1 MLKKVCLVLFLV
13 CIAISCLNAQ
23 DYTSGRESLFI
34 FGGGGRPLGM
44 GGTYAGFGSDGSA
57 VYYNPAGLGFLQYR
71 ELTLFQASLFE
82 GTDFMFASASWPTLN
97 LGTFA
102 VSGMLLKTDNV
113 VFRDRLGILSNE
125 DYRTGQYWFSYAL
138 RLFNSLSLGMNFKYL
153 DQTLADYNASSG
165 AFDVG
170 LMTRFGDLL
179 FLGVN
184 AQDILSGELSLGGG
198 GESLPYNIKAGA
210 AIKLKPSQTISLI
223 FAGDIDKTEK
233 VKTKFHA
240 GTELGISDL
249 FFLRGG
255 YDRSEVTFG
264 AGLRYRMIEFDYAY
278 KTHAELDGTHR
289 FGLTFFFGPTIEQQ
303 KQERIRKQSE
313 AEERRAEQ
321 ARRQK
326 ITDLTRRAD
335 RFYHSES
342 WDSAVTYYNQVLA
355 YDDDNQHAIVRI
367 NEISKIVE
375 ELEQAEIDTKAGEK
389 AYDQLL
395 EKHRLSADSLF
406 ATGEYDNAR
415 LEYRKV
421 LELDSNST
429 HARQRLDDIEAHFE
443 QRFESLVNR
452 GDRQV
457 NGENYADAIVSYTE
471 ALEIKP
477 GSPEVRRKIGR
488 AKQQMLLAQNIDQAV
503 ELLEGGDTA
512 SAQQAF
518 ESILEDHPDNKTAA
532 DYLRRMSEEKAVPP
546 VAIEE
551 IRQDEEYWQYYLD
564 GLKSFGEG
572 NYEQSIEMWERVLEK
587 YPGSEDTKEN
597 LRQARS
603 RLENQ
608 NE

>member
-13 CIAISCLNAQ
+13 CIATSCLDAQ

-34 FGGGGRPLGM
+34 LGGGGRPLGM

-113 VFRDRLGILSNE
+113 VFRDRLGVLSSE
-125 DYRTGQYWFSYAL
+125 DYRTGQYWFSYGL
-138 RLFNSLSLGMNFKYL
+138 RLFSSLSLGMNFKYL
-153 DQTLADYNASSG
+153 DQSLADYNASSG
-165 AFDVG
+165 SFDVG
-170 LMTRFGDLL
+170 LMTRVGDFL

-184 AQDILSGELSLGGG
+184 AQDLLSGEFSMGGG

-210 AIKLKPSQTISLI
+210 AIKLKPSRTISLI
-223 FAGDIDKTEK
+223 LAGDIDKTEK
-233 VKTKFHA
+233 VKTKIHA

-255 YDRSEVTFG
+255 YDRSEMTFG

-278 KTHAELDGTHR
+278 KAHAELDGTHR
-289 FGLTFFFGPTIEQQ
+289 FGLTFFFGPTIDQQ
-303 KQERIRKQSE
+303 KQDRIRKQRE
-313 AEERRAEQ
+313 AEQ
-321 ARRQK
+321 
-326 ITDLTRRAD
+326 RRAD
-335 RFYHSES
+335 ESRRQRIENLTERADSFFKSEN
-342 WDSAVTYYNQVLA
+342 WDSAAAYYNQVLA
-355 YDDDNQHAIVRI
+355 YEEDNQHAIVRL
-367 NEISKIVE
+367 NEIGEIVR
-375 ELEQAEIDTKAGEK
+375 ELEQAEIDTRAGEK

-395 EKHRLSADSLF
+395 EKHSRSADSLF

-415 LEYRKV
+415 LEYKKL
-421 LELDSNST
+421 LELDSTSN
-429 HARQRLDDIEAHFE
+429 HAQQRLEDIEAHFE
-443 QRFESLVNR
+443 QRFRSLVNR
-452 GDRQV
+452 GDRRL
-457 NGENYADAIVSYTE
+457 NAENYADAIVSYTE
-471 ALEIKP
+471 ALEIRP
-477 GSPEVRRKIGR
+477 DSPAVRRKIGQ
-488 AKQQMLLAQNIDQAV
+488 AKQRMLLAQKIDQAV
-503 ELLEGGDTA
+503 ELLEEGDST
-512 SAQQAF
+512 QAKQEF
-518 ESILEDHPDNKTAA
+518 EAILEDHPDNKTAA

-546 VAIEE
+546 FAIEE
-551 IRQDEEYWQYYLD
+551 MREDEEYWQYYLD

-572 NYEQSIEMWERVLEK
+572 DYEQAIEMWERVLEK